1 MRRIMIAGTVSGCGK
16 TTVTCAVLQAL
27 IDRDLHVSSFKCGPD
42 YIDPMFHKSVIG
54 AASYNLDSYMMS
66 DKTIKYLLKKNGGDI
81 SVIEGVMGFYDGLN
95 FSDKGSS
102 YELSKIT
109 DTSVILVVNSRG
121 MSLSVMAVIKGFK
134 ELKKNNIKG
143 VIFNNLPER
152 LYSSMAK
159 ECRRIGVEPLG
170 FLPNIKEAQIGS
182 RHLGLVTAQEIGD
195 IKNKMRLLAISAE
208 KYIDINRLIEI
219 AECGDIKSE
228 PVSAEKISDVTIA
241 IARDRAFCFYYSD
254 NLNLLRELGA
264 KIVEFS
270 PLANDTVPECD
281 GIILGG
287 GYPELYA
294 DILEKN
300 TVTLNSVKE
309 KIENNIPCI
318 AECGGFMY
326 LHEIMEDNEGKA
338 HKMAGV
344 IKGRC
349 YKTDAL
355 KHFGYMEM
363 TARTDNILCGKGEKI
378 RAREFHYF
386 DSDCCGNG
394 FIADKNGVKR
404 ECVNTRGNLFAGFAH
419 IHFYA
424 NINFAK
430 NFIKKCG
437 EYKCTRLEK

>member
-1 MRRIMIAGTVSGCGK
+1 MQRIMIAGTGSGCGK
-16 TTVTCAVLQAL
+16 TTVTCAILQAL
-27 IDRDLHVSSFKCGPD
+27 INRSFRVSSFKCGPD

-66 DKTIKYLLKKNGGDI
+66 DETIKYLLKKNGDDI

-102 YELSKIT
+102 FEISKIT
-109 DTSVILVVNSRG
+109 DTNVVIVINSRG
-121 MSLSVMAVIKGFK
+121 MSLSAMAVIKGFK
-134 ELKKNNIKG
+134 EFKKNNIKG

-159 ECRRIGVEPLG
+159 ECRRAGVEPLG
-170 FLPNIKEAQIGS
+170 FLPQIKEAEIGS

-195 IKNKMRLLAISAE
+195 IKNKMQLLAANAE
-208 KYIDINRLIEI
+208 KYIDIDRLLEM

-228 PVSAEKISDVTIA
+228 LTSAKKISDVTIA
-241 IARDRAFCFYYSD
+241 VARDRAFCFYYED
-254 NLNLLRELGA
+254 NLNLLREMGA

-270 PLANDTVPECD
+270 PLADDVVPECD

-294 DILEKN
+294 DILETN
-300 TVTLNSVKE
+300 TVTLDSVKE
-309 KIENNIPCI
+309 KIGNNMPCI

-326 LHEIMEDNEGKA
+326 LHEIMEDNDRNP

-349 YKTDAL
+349 YKTNTL
-355 KHFGYMEM
+355 KRFGYMEM
-363 TARTDNILCGKGEKI
+363 TAQSDNILCRQGEKI

-394 FIADKNGVKR
+394 FIADKNGVKW
-404 ECVNTRGNLFAGFAH
+404 ECINTDGNLFAGFGH
-419 IHFYA
+419 IHFYS
-424 NINFAK
+424 NTGFAR
-430 NFIKKCG
+430 NFIKKCE
-437 EYKCTRLEK
+437 EYKCIRSGK